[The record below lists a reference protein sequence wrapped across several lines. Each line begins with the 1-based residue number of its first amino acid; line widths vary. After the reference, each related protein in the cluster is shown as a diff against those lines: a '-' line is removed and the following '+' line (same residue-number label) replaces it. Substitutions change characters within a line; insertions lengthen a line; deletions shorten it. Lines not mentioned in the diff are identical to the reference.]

1 MKRKLILAA
10 GYVRDILFAQQSDFD
25 FYIYALDRAKIQY
38 EILDKL
44 QRDDGSIIIR
54 ILQQYNQAPLIRL
67 YNED

>member
-1 MKRKLILAA
+1 MKRKTILAA
-10 GYVRDILFAQQSDFD
+10 GYVRDILFSQQDD
-25 FYIYALDRAKIQY
+25 LDLYLYALDRSGVEY